1 MDSRSKVGIPYHHT
15 VSLPLA
21 PVRASVRQAIH
32 LRSAL
37 YRIGIAAQDR
47 FPPSSRPSVRPTPL
61 VRSSVRVRPWDVWN
75 VMGEPTKP
83 KADNN
88 QA

>member
-1 MDSRSKVGIPYHHT
+1 MQVVSKMDSRSKVGIPYHHT

-21 PVRASVRQAIH
+21 PVRPSVRASVRQAIH

-47 FPPSSRPSVRPTPL
+47 FPPSSRPSVRRL
-61 VRSSVRVRPWDVWN
+61 
-75 VMGEPTKP
+75 
-83 KADNN
+83 
-88 QA
+88 